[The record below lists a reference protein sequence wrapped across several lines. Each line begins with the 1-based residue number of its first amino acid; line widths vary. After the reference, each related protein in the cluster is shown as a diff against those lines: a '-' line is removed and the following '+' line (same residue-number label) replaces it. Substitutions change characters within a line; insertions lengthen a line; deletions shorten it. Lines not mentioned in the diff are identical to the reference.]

1 MVLHYL
7 RFLLDEQNFADL
19 QKKKIHSFYFFFNS
33 AYPIWKQ
40 KVTNTKKIAMK
51 KNPIFFDFSRFR
63 FPPLNDLT
71 KTYIA
76 VDTLP
81 KLNQFS
87 HLKSIQTQYHFFPP
101 SLLSEKRK
109 VRKSNFVYVM
119 TLSSLSFIQW
129 PKSKRPFSCRIRIQY
144 LAKLQ
149 LWPQKIRESSHFT
162 TSNEPE
168 LKFLTN
174 FGREINKMEI

>member
-19 QKKKIHSFYFFFNS
+19 QKKIHSFYFFFS
-33 AYPIWKQ
+33 ILLTLFEIKKWQTRKKWK
-40 KVTNTKKIAMK
+40 KTF
-51 KNPIFFDFSRFR
+51 FFDFSRF
-63 FPPLNDLT
+63 PPQNDLC
-71 KTYIA
+71 KTNI

-109 VRKSNFVYVM
+109 VRKSIFLYVM

-129 PKSKRPFSCRIRIQY
+129 PKSKQPFSCRIRIQY

-149 LWPQKIRESSHFT
+149 LWPQKIRENSHFT

>member
-19 QKKKIHSFYFFFNS
+19 QKKIHSFYFFFNS

-40 KVTNTKKIAMK
+40 KVTNTKKIAK
-51 KNPIFFDFSRFR
+51 IFSIFQDSLLEMIFA
-63 FPPLNDLT
+63 
-71 KTYIA
+71 KTNI

-109 VRKSNFVYVM
+109 VRKSIFLYVM
-119 TLSSLSFIQW
+119 TLSSLSFIHW
-129 PKSKRPFSCRIRIQY
+129 PKSKQPFSCRIRIQY

-149 LWPQKIRESSHFT
+149 LWPQKIRENSHFT

>member
-1 MVLHYL
+1 MIDSISPSWSEIFQSCFFQFCLPYL
-7 RFLLDEQNFADL
+7 KAKSDKHEKNS
-19 QKKKIHSFYFFFNS
+19 KK
-33 AYPIWKQ
+33 
-40 KVTNTKKIAMK
+40 
-51 KNPIFFDFSRFR
+51 FFDFSRF
-63 FPPLNDLT
+63 PPWNDLC
-71 KTYIA
+71 KTNI

-109 VRKSNFVYVM
+109 VRKSIFLYVM

-149 LWPQKIRESSHFT
+149 LWPQKIRENSHFT